1 MAVVNGT
8 FGKQKGGQELLKML
22 EDMGV
27 GKEGD
32 ASEFVVVVN
41 KGDALAVASNADSVA
56 EVLLMLQQGV
66 SLTVEG
72 SLAPE
77 GEQ

>member
-8 FGKQKGGQELLKML
+8 FGKQRGGQELLKML

-41 KGDALAVASNADSVA
+41 KGDALAITSNADSVA